1 MADANYG
8 CVGNANGNINLYKAK
23 ELITKNIK
31 LENALESL
39 INLIKQNGDWK
50 EV

>member
-1 MADANYG
+1 MADADDG

-23 ELITKNIK
+23 ELITKNIQI
-31 LENALESL
+31 ENALEYL
-39 INLIKQNGDWK
+39 IDLIKLNGDWK